1 MKSRL
6 FLLAGLAAMFVSA
19 KPPQR
24 ELAPT
29 DARPVVGVAKFGSD
43 TETQFAGQI
52 TERVVDVLINSKRF
66 QVVDRTTVDKI
77 QQELEFQKS
86 ENFIDSKS
94 TTQQGVMKAADFMV
108 TGKIGAINVA
118 RVMNVDGTVGGYKAS
133 VNFTLKIVQT
143 SSSLSSEAHSF
154 ESKGG
159 DKTLSPEKAVAA
171 ALNTIE
177 PQLVE
182 YFATNFPVNVKI
194 AKVLTVKK
202 DAAATILVAGGS
214 AMGLHEG
221 DKLTVQRIEML
232 ESMPY
237 PSDIGEIK
245 VIKVAGENF
254 AECEV
259 NKGGVPI
266 QALFAAGEKLNCKLV
281 KK

>member
-1 MKSRL
+1 MGHS
-6 FLLAGLAAMFVSA
+6 FFAFAALLALVGAGPPAAPVRA
-19 KPPQR
+19 
-24 ELAPT
+24 AA
-29 DARPVVGVAKFGSD
+29 DGRPVVGVAKFGSD

-94 TTQQGVMKAADFMV
+94 TTQQGVMQAADFMV

-118 RVMNVDGTVGGYKAS
+118 RVMNVDGSVGGYKAS
-133 VNFTLKIVQT
+133 LNFTLKIVET
-143 SSSLSSEAHSF
+143 ASTLSNEAHSF
-154 ESKGG
+154 ESRGA
-159 DKTLSPEKAVAA
+159 DKMLSPEKAVAA

-177 PQLVE
+177 PQLVA
-182 YFATNFPVNVKI
+182 YFATNFPVNVRI
-194 AKVLTVKK
+194 VKVLTVKK
-202 DAAATILVAGGS
+202 DAAATLLVAGGT

-221 DKLTVQRIEML
+221 DKLTVQKIEQL
-232 ESMPY
+232 EGMPY
-237 PSDIGEIK
+237 PTDIGEIK
-245 VIKVAGENF
+245 VTKVAGDNF
-254 AECEV
+254 SECEV
-259 NKGGVPI
+259 SKGGAPI